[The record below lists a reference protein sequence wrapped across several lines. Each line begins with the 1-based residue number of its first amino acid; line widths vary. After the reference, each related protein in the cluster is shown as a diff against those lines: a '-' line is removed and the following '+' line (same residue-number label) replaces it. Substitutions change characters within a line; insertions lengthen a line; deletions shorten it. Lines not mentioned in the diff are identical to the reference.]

1 MREASVTSYRSNRQF
16 LRCWPPCARTGRG
29 RPAGEV
35 LPWGPCEPAKPL
47 ASAPVPNALVEP
59 RAGLGGLDQ
68 AVLVLPVELGQNFT
82 PRVRALRCTTSTCHC
97 RPDVS
102 RRVNLCGMPRTLWT
116 SSRAPPF
123 EMSRMR
129 QGRDEASSRTMA
141 AFHRTIVLGSRRF
154 SIPPCTLASRLPK
167 LAIVLTRAVR
177 DIPSVFVRLTKN
189 AYL

>member
-1 MREASVTSYRSNRQF
+1 MRETSITSDRSKRLF
-16 LRCWPPCARTGRG
+16 LRCWRPCAGGQSEGACWRG
-29 RPAGEV
+29 SP
-35 LPWGPCEPAKPL
+35 LGPYDPAKPL

-68 AVLVLPVELGQNFT
+68 AVLVVRAELGQNFT

-141 AFHRTIVLGSRRF
+141 AFHRTGVLGSRRF
-154 SIPPCTLASRLPK
+154 SIPPCPLASRLPK
-167 LAIVLTRAVR
+167 LAIVSTRAVR
-177 DIPSVFVRLTKN
+177 DIPSVSCG
-189 AYL
+189 